1 MNNPL
6 TTSHRELPGD
16 ATWIPQPVA
25 LRRVWSAALVLLSA
39 VVHLPALL
47 TSRPIDDDETYLT
60 VMGRMVAHGDALY
73 QGVID
78 RKPPL
83 AIWAYR
89 WLVPNSWSLRW
100 VHIVAILLI
109 ALNGWIVAHI
119 ALRLG
124 ATGTT
129 ALTAGAL
136 TVIGS
141 ALLGHADAHA
151 ANFEVWGLVPATV
164 AVWCIVRSPRS
175 LAYAALAGAAVG
187 VATNCKQPYVFTL
200 VAVVVAAPRGARLR
214 AAAVAGSASATV
226 TVGIAALAGW
236 NGYWR
241 WVWLENGDYVK
252 VGVATVVVLAVRQTL
267 IFVALQWPIAV
278 GVIVGMRRH
287 RDDIGRRASH
297 DTSTHTLATLGG
309 WTIAALLGVASGL
322 RFFGHYYQQLI
333 PPLAL
338 LAAFGLASW
347 ARSRQLL
354 VAATTWA
361 LVLFGLVFFPS
372 LRGLEAA
379 PVELAR
385 AVQSTTR
392 PNDRV
397 LVWGRL
403 PDAAVRSHRITAG
416 RFVHHAYLTGLWANA
431 ESTTPA
437 IMAEEPYASRW
448 IDFLAD
454 LRADPPKLIID
465 ATPIVDGWAKFPLT
479 ATPLHAWLNSCYIPA
494 KPIAGLSTYRQRSE
508 HGCIAPIN

>member
-1 MNNPL
+1 MN
-6 TTSHRELPGD
+6 TSPATATGD
-16 ATWIPQPVA
+16 QFGEAALIQQPIV
-25 LRRVWSAALVLLSA
+25 LRLVWSAALVGLSA
-39 VVHLPALL
+39 LVHLPALL
-47 TSRPIDDDETYLT
+47 TSRPIDDDETYLA
-60 VMGRMVAHGDALY
+60 VMGRMIAHGDNLY

-100 VHIVAILLI
+100 VHIAAILLI
-109 ALNGWIVAHI
+109 ALNGWIVAQI

-124 ATGTT
+124 ANGTT

-141 ALLGHADAHA
+141 SLLGHADAHS

-175 LAYAALAGAAVG
+175 FVYAALAGAAVS

-200 VAVVVAAPRGARLR
+200 VAVVIAARRGARLR
-214 AAAVAGSASATV
+214 VAAVAASACATV
-226 TVGIAALAGW
+226 TVGIAAFAGW
-236 NGYWR
+236 SGYWR

-252 VGVATVVVLAVRQTL
+252 VGVATIVVLAIRQTL
-267 IFVALQWPIAV
+267 IFVALQWPLAV
-278 GVIVGMRRH
+278 GVVMGLRKYRGDNGH
-287 RDDIGRRASH
+287 RAPRDPA
-297 DTSTHTLATLGG
+297 THAVVALAG
-309 WTIAALLGVASGL
+309 WAIAALLGVASGL

-338 LAAFGLASW
+338 LAAFGMASW
-347 ARSRQLL
+347 ARTRQVLA
-354 VAATTWA
+354 AATAWA
-361 LVLFGLVFFPS
+361 LALFGLVIFPS

-385 AVQSTTR
+385 VVRAATS
-392 PNDRV
+392 PDDRV
-397 LVWGRL
+397 LIWGRL
-403 PDAAVRSHRITAG
+403 PDGAVRSHRVTAG

-431 ESTTPA
+431 ERTTPA

-448 IDFLAD
+448 TDFLAD
-454 LRADPPKLIID
+454 LKADPPKLIID
-465 ATPIVDGWAKFPLT
+465 ATPIVDGWDQFLLT
-479 ATPLHAWLNSCYIPA
+479 ATPLRAWLSSCYTA
-494 KPIAGLSTYRQRSE
+494 VDQSAGLATYRLRSE
-508 HGCIAPIN
+508 QGCLPPIN